1 MVRVCSRKV
10 ILPAAL
16 PAIFTGLRLG
26 LGLAL
31 VAIVAV
37 EFIAAKS
44 GLGHLV
50 YRHWQTL
57 STPQMYGAFA
67 LVGALGLL
75 LTRGLRAL
83 QARTAGVAGGSRPPV
98 THYGGRTVMRSLR
111 TLVLV
116 SLLIAVVAL
125 AAGGAVAQAP
135 AVKIG
140 YIPSDSFAAL
150 YIMADRYLTPAG
162 ITVQMVRLPSGA
174 EITTQVATGQL
185 QVGGSGMGAAGF
197 NAVAAK
203 LPIEFIAP
211 LHFGYLEDYFTVRK
225 AVWGTEVKRIA
236 DLKGRTVGL
245 NTRGAAVEWMLDQV
259 LRRDGLTIKDVQV
272 KIMPFPDMVP
282 ALESG
287 AIDAGILTEPF
298 PTLAED
304 KGVGVRPLPQPAG
317 AKAIPITAAFWNAEW
332 ARANARAR
340 PQGDA
345 RLPPRGARSGGR
357 RRPRLDRG
365 PQRGPHVEVRR
376 HQEGARPEGAA
387 PRGRSQPRAGRQ
399 HARQHAE
406 AERRPRLP
414 QVHGV
419 PHGRQAVH
427 LHLP

>member
-1 MVRVCSRKV
+1 
-10 ILPAAL
+10 
-16 PAIFTGLRLG
+16 
-26 LGLAL
+26 
-31 VAIVAV
+31 
-37 EFIAAKS
+37 
-44 GLGHLV
+44 
-50 YRHWQTL
+50 
-57 STPQMYGAFA
+57 
-67 LVGALGLL
+67 
-75 LTRGLRAL
+75 
-83 QARTAGVAGGSRPPV
+83 
-98 THYGGRTVMRSLR
+98 MRSLR
-111 TLVLV
+111 ALALV
-116 SLLIAVVAL
+116 SLVATALVL

-135 AVKIG
+135 TVKIG

-162 ITVQMVRLPSGA
+162 ITVQMVRLPGGA

-225 AVWGTEVKRIA
+225 AVWSTEVKRIA
-236 DLKGRTVGL
+236 DLKGRMVGL

-304 KGVGVRPLPQPAG
+304 KGVGVRPLTRPAG

-332 ARANARAR
+332 AKANADLAHKVMLGYLRAVR
-340 PQGDA
+340 DLAADG
-345 RLPPRGARSGGR
+345 RRGWSEDRNVDLMVKYAATKKELVKKARSHVADPNLELDASTLDSMQKLNADLGYLKYTEFLSADKLFTFTYRDRAVKELGR
-357 RRPRLDRG
+357 R
-365 PQRGPHVEVRR
+365 
-376 HQEGARPEGAA
+376 
-387 PRGRSQPRAGRQ
+387 
-399 HARQHAE
+399 
-406 AERRPRLP
+406 
-414 QVHGV
+414 
-419 PHGRQAVH
+419 
-427 LHLP
+427 